1 MEKAQFYMMLDEPD
15 LATDVLKMSFAE
27 GDSYAIYANQMVI
40 YDPLRDNPRFQAH
53 LAKMNLWP

>member
-1 MEKAQFYMMLDEPD
+1 MMLDEPD
-15 LATDVLKMSFAE
+15 LAMDVLEMSFAE